1 MIRRHLPADIV
12 RRGDLAECPLTIAA
26 SSTTVTVPFDIVVT

>member
-1 MIRRHLPADIV
+1 MMRRHLPTDIV
-12 RRGDLAECPLTIAA
+12 RRGDLADCPLTVAA